1 MFGINFLGCSCAL
14 TDIPCMDIPTLEENS
29 SKKSWKVQNDHDTH
43 VHDDYMYT
51 SDHNCEIFYCYI
63 KQMHADVWT
72 WLYKFT
78 KLISF
83 CRDK

>member
-29 SKKSWKVQNDHDTH
+29 SKKSWKDTH